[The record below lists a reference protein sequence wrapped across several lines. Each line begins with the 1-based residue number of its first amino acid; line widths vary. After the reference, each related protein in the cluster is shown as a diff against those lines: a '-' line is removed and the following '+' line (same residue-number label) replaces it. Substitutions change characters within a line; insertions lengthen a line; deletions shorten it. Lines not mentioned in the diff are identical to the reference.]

1 MALVNTALPSYN
13 IKTVFWDALSKCK
26 MLRRWGEVRR
36 WLGQGHREP
45 SHSQKLRSN
54 SVLGLLSPHSTT
66 TSPQSLC
73 SGKTTHESASMQG
86 QGQRWG
92 MGGHG
97 LYTRSNLTEVPASSN
112 ILTRDGQPE
121 NLNKLLNSSKK
132 VLVGISWNL
141 CTNLREMVVLVV
153 GKLLVS
159 KHSFSPCIWELRK
172 YIGSLFIVKCIPVFL
187 FYLLCVCYLI
197 WAFFPLYFLLNIVGI
212 YGTSWVYNFILPPPL
227 YWFFICSKL
236 F

>member
-1 MALVNTALPSYN
+1 MDKTPSSACLVFPCSATYLLHAWCGFFHRWQPPLYIHSPSLLPN
-13 IKTVFWDALSKCK
+13 LSNYS
-26 MLRRWGEVRR
+26 RREHC
-36 WLGQGHREP
+36 LINE
-45 SHSQKLRSN
+45 
-54 SVLGLLSPHSTT
+54 
-66 TSPQSLC
+66 
-73 SGKTTHESASMQG
+73 
-86 QGQRWG
+86 
-92 MGGHG
+92 
-97 LYTRSNLTEVPASSN
+97 
-112 ILTRDGQPE
+112 RDGQPE